1 MRRAVWIGVA
11 FGLIACGGGGSQ
23 ATEGEGEGEGE
34 TSSSGSEA
42 SASAERPDWHDMDH
56 QQRAQFM
63 AEVVVPEMQT
73 LFAEFDG
80 ERFAEVSCATC
91 HGANAREVA
100 FHMPNGLAPLDPTQ
114 IPAMFASEEPM
125 HVFMTRTVWPRM
137 GELLGEELYDA
148 ERGTGFSCRDCHAT
162 RGE

>member
-1 MRRAVWIGVA
+1 MRRALWLLVA
-11 FGLIACGGGGSQ
+11 VGLMSCGGGSQ
-23 ATEGEGEGEGE
+23 ATEGEGDGEAG
-34 TSSSGSEA
+34 SSGSEA
-42 SASAERPDWHDMDH
+42 SASAERPDWDAMDH

-100 FHMPNGLAPLDPTQ
+100 FHMPNELAPLDPTQ

-137 GELLGEELYDA
+137 GELLGEELYDP
-148 ERGTGFSCRDCHAT
+148 ERGTGFSCRGCHGT
-162 RGE
+162 IGE